1 MSPETLTLIA
11 GAALSLLF
19 SYIPGLNVK
28 FAALSGD
35 VKRLIM
41 AGVLLV
47 VSAAIFGLS
56 CAGLGGSFN
65 LAALACTKEGAI
77 DLLKTFVMALVANQ
91 ATYAITPLPE
101 KVKAILQ

>member
-19 SYIPGLNVK
+19 SYVPGLNVK

-56 CAGLGGSFN
+56 CAGYGAEIGVTLDCS
-65 LAALACTKEGAI
+65 KEGVI
-77 DLLKTFVMALVANQ
+77 GLVKVFILALIANQ
-91 ATYAITPLPE
+91 GAYALT
-101 KVKAILQ
+101 VKTEAVKRLSE